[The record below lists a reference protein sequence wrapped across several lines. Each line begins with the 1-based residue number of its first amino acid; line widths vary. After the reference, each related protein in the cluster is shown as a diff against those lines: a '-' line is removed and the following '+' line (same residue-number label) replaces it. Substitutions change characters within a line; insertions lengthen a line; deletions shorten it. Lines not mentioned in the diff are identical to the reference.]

1 MTEESVTQY
10 TVARLL
16 RNHPLSRFTIIPV
29 ASQRRHENMLK
40 ARVALLFF
48 LVCSCSAFAETI
60 DSADAAL
67 MRGEY
72 ELAAQTL
79 TSLAEDGDPMAM
91 VRLASLYHR
100 GEGVERNIEKAVDLY
115 LSAAELGNAEAQFNL
130 GNMYLLGEGVD
141 EDESWALTFYRLA
154 AKQGHPLA
162 AANLNEMIRSGV
174 GTDPSQNVATLAA
187 TSTSS
192 ESDSSNQAPAYS
204 DTLPTNSETQLSS
217 DSGPDNHAAKDV
229 PATLD
234 HSSAISEEDAT
245 EDRGALEDLAQESQ
259 STARSLD
266 ETVDSAVVAALE
278 PEPDSEPEIVSTQT
292 IVLEPI
298 QPAQTIE
305 GDDARLGEDPATPP
319 TAAQPTVKEEPLVNI
334 EPLEPVREIPT
345 YSSDEVQAIKIAE
358 EHGITVNIDGAGP
371 SAEPASTELSDG
383 SPQLYA
389 DQVLRFEQAQRMLV
403 DGQPDDAIVLL
414 EELAGEG
421 YADAAVKLAD
431 RAGGGDD
438 APQDAS
444 EELKWRL
451 RAAELGDSE
460 AQFQLAERYMT
471 GDAVDPDDAMAITYY
486 RDAARGGHQLAER
499 KLRTIYADAG
509 LPFPDFARSR
519 TPILIYP
526 KDLDGVASAE
536 QSADTD
542 NDYVID
548 SATSASDEQSQ
559 TLVVPG
565 ENRTKGEESSYEKVN
580 TH

>member
-1 MTEESVTQY
+1 
-10 TVARLL
+10 
-16 RNHPLSRFTIIPV
+16 
-29 ASQRRHENMLK
+29 MLK
-40 ARVALLFF
+40 VRVALLFF
-48 LVCSCSAFAETI
+48 VAYSCSAFAETI

-72 ELAAQTL
+72 ELAVQTL
-79 TSLAEDGDPMAM
+79 TSLAEDGAPVAM

-217 DSGPDNHAAKDV
+217 DSGPDNLAAKDV
-229 PATLD
+229 PATLE
-234 HSSAISEEDAT
+234 HSSAITEEDAT
-245 EDRGALEDLAQESQ
+245 EDRGALEYLTQESQ
-259 STARSLD
+259 STARSLE
-266 ETVDSAVVAALE
+266 ETVDSAVVAALD
-278 PEPDSEPEIVSTQT
+278 PQPDSEPEIVSTQT

-358 EHGITVNIDGAGP
+358 EHGITVNIDGA
-371 SAEPASTELSDG
+371 EPASTELSDG
-383 SPQLYA
+383 SPQFYA

-403 DGQPDDAIVLL
+403 DGQLDDAIVLL

-438 APQDAS
+438 ASQDAS
-444 EELKWRL
+444 EALKWRL

-499 KLRTIYADAG
+499 ILRTIYADAE
-509 LPFPDFARSR
+509 LPFPDFARPR
-519 TPILIYP
+519 TPIPIYP